1 MISAIRAHRV
11 ESRGSPLPP
20 LGGLSGTRFRS
31 GRLQRLVFSCLCG
44 IFLSTSV
51 SCTRDLQ
58 LFGRM
63 RAEDWVTD
71 INFLAEQLPRRHPEL
86 FAELQ
91 ETVFLD
97 SLEGLAA
104 RAGTLSD
111 QEVAFALA
119 SIIAL
124 ARDGH
129 TELPLPELYRGHH
142 FPIGLH
148 MFGGDVYALAVGSR
162 YSRALGARLTAINGV
177 PIDSVIRRI
186 TPTISADNA
195 SQVRYALPVYLIVPE
210 ILLAAGTIDDMTAAE
225 FAFNLDGSNFSVEV
239 SSEWNETVVSLLQW
253 PGPVALGLG
262 DHGWVSRPSPDRAPL
277 FLQRP
282 RVFYWYTELP
292 EADLIYVKISLVV
305 NQRGDAPSVRT
316 FCEEVLQVLRGGTAG
331 GVVFDFRNNP
341 GGNFRLLQPCIDGI
355 ASNSRVN
362 RPDRLFVLTNH
373 ATSSAAMTATALFK
387 QQTEATVIGGVPRS
401 RPNFSY
407 DADAFVLPR
416 SGIAVEYTTEVRQ
429 LFPELSGMRELVPDH
444 VIVPDKDAYMRG
456 RDPILEAVIAIARG
470 GT

>member
-1 MISAIRAHRV
+1 MISAVRTRSAG
-11 ESRGSPLPP
+11 SR
-20 LGGLSGTRFRS
+20 LGRI
-31 GRLQRLVFSCLCG
+31 QRLVFSCLCG
-44 IFLSTSV
+44 ILLSTSL
-51 SCTRDLQ
+51 SCSRDLQ
-58 LFGRM
+58 LFGQM

-71 INFLAEQLPRRHPEL
+71 INFLTKQLPRRHPEL
-86 FAELQ
+86 YAELQ

-119 SIIAL
+119 SILAL

-142 FPIGLH
+142 FPIGLQI
-148 MFGGDVYALAVGSR
+148 FGGDVYALAVDSR

-177 PIDSVIRRI
+177 PIDSVMRRI

-195 SQVRYALPVYLIVPE
+195 SQIQYALPVYLIVPE
-210 ILLAAGTIDDMTAAE
+210 ILLAAGTINDMAAAE
-225 FAFNLDGSNFSVEV
+225 FSFNLDGSDFSVQV

-262 DHGWVSRPSPDRAPL
+262 DHGWVSRPSADRAPL

-292 EADLIYVKISLVV
+292 ETDLLYVKISLVV
-305 NQRGDAPSVRT
+305 NQRGDASPVRT
-316 FCEEVLQVLRGGTAG
+316 FCEEVLQELRGANKRGA
-331 GVVFDFRNNP
+331 VFDFRNNP
-341 GGNFRLLQPCIDGI
+341 GGNFRLLQPCINGI
-355 ASNSRVN
+355 ASNSRIN
-362 RPDRLFVLTNH
+362 RHDRLFVLTNH
-373 ATSSAAMTATALFK
+373 ATSSAAMTATALFN

-416 SGIAVEYTTEVRQ
+416 SGITVEYTREVRQ
-429 LFPELSGMRELVPDH
+429 LFPELAGVRELVPEH
-444 VIVPDKDAYMRG
+444 VIVPDKDAYMQG
-456 RDPILEAVIAIARG
+456 RDPVLEAVIELVRG